1 MPGAEDELRW
11 DMRAN
16 ELRADNFK
24 EIMLE
29 TCSKDYG
36 TEVMKLEIA
45 GELEEWSG
53 RLREKRVGRSDI
65 AALVRNL
72 FHFLPEHMAGFW
84 EWDGTEPE
92 ISEKKYKF
100 LVEICEAADPLV
112 DAAVDDLVA
121 SGILFADR
129 SFGYMAQRKED
140 MEMLETVMRQWNE
153 ALELFEGRFSI
164 EMQYELSKMHF
175 ECINAYLFETHEMFS
190 DAREY
195 YGRAAKS
202 AKRGLL
208 RLVDCDVIRD
218 PEIKAYAMNESW
230 NCIVVLSTLYRQYIR
245 IQDVSSALR
254 AADVVYEYWKKLK
267 PYIVEDVGYCA
278 RAARELWALSAAQ
291 NSCGDMLNAGKTL
304 DEATDL
310 YETLYRAYGNLYAQ
324 AMYLQSKVFRYIQLL
339 QQGQAEPEK
348 IETLDRERKEMI
360 LSEEAMDFERSV
372 GESVG
377 VMIDMYRGFYAMMGE
392 QYVPALKAFRAADEN
407 AEKCIPYFKELSGN
421 RNMWLASVG
430 KDIAHRLETTQISCA
445 QQAAG
450 CEYFLNDPDEAARLF
465 EKTLRLANE
474 KQDSL
479 PEIDRMRLVSQVYM
493 MLGDIYGNKGDV
505 SQAEFYFEQLVR
517 GTRELA
523 EKTDLPVDWG
533 TFVHGAAFAM
543 EYVSKQK
550 NTEKAKSYAEMG
562 IQACE
567 RLRRVDAGH
576 QALQLERQFEKTMK
590 KKSGFFS
597 KWF

>member
-1 MPGAEDELRW
+1 
-11 DMRAN
+11 MRTN
-16 ELRADNFK
+16 ELIVDHFK

-29 TCSKDYG
+29 ICSKDDG
-36 TEVMKLEIA
+36 TERMKLEIA

-53 RLREKRVGRSDI
+53 RLREKRVGRPDV

-72 FHFLPEHMAGFW
+72 FHFLPERMAGFW
-84 EWDGTEPE
+84 EWDDTEPE

-112 DAAVDDLVA
+112 DASADDLVA

-129 SFGYMAQRKED
+129 SFCYMAQRRED

-153 ALELFEGRFSI
+153 ALELFGGRFSI

-195 YGRAAKS
+195 YDRAAKS

-208 RLVDCDVIRD
+208 RLVDCDLIRE

-230 NCIVVLSTLYRQYIR
+230 NCIIVLGTLYRQYVR

-254 AADVVYEYWKKLK
+254 AVDVVYEYLKKLK
-267 PYIVEDVGYCA
+267 PYIVGDAGYCA
-278 RAARELWALSAAQ
+278 RAARELWALSGAQ
-291 NSCGDMLNAGKTL
+291 NSCGDTENAGKTL
-304 DEATDL
+304 DEAAAL
-310 YETLYRAYGNLYAQ
+310 YEALYKSYGNLYAQ
-324 AMYLQSKVFRYIQLL
+324 AMYLQTKVFRYIQLL
-339 QQGQAEPEK
+339 QQGQADPEK
-348 IETLDRERKEMI
+348 IEALDRERKAM
-360 LSEEAMDFERSV
+360 LSSAEVTDFERFV

-377 VMIDMYRGFYAMMGE
+377 VMIDMYRGFFAVMGE

-407 AEKCIPYFKELSGN
+407 AEKCIPYFNELSGN
-421 RNMWLASVG
+421 QNMWLASVG
-430 KDIAHRLETTQISCA
+430 KDIAHRLKTTQISCA

-479 PEIDRMRLVSQVYM
+479 PEIDRLRLVSQIYM

-517 GTRELA
+517 GARELA

-533 TFVHGAAFAM
+533 AFVHGTAFAM
-543 EYVSKQK
+543 EYESKQK
-550 NTEKAKSYAEMG
+550 NTEKVKAYAAMG
-562 IQACE
+562 IEACE
-567 RLRRVDAGH
+567 RLRKVDAGH

-590 KKSGFFS
+590 KKPGFFS